1 MTWQIHFTIYGFQV
15 IIYVCL
21 LDGRLVLFASSQ
33 HAARKCKLDDRCE
46 VPGSEPLH
54 YVGLLP
60 DLAQGIRL
68 EGSDAGRVRELLS
81 DDGRVWMKLRL
92 KGMSP
97 PLPRVQAELCW
108 GLGEKP
114 HFMTGW
120 RFTDIDSET
129 IQLIEVY
136 VAEHQ
141 EDIIE
146 EEP

>member
-1 MTWQIHFTIYGFQV
+1 MKGYN
-15 IIYVCL
+15 IIMPIEWRDWFSLRRRSTPRVSVNWMI
-21 LDGRLVLFASSQ
+21 DV
-33 HAARKCKLDDRCE
+33 E

-54 YVGLLP
+54 YVGLLAR
-60 DLAQGIRL
+60 DLGTEGIRL
-68 EGSDAGRVRELLS
+68 EGSDVDRVRELLS
-81 DDGRVWMKLRL
+81 DDGRVWMRLRL
-92 KGMSP
+92 KGVSP

-120 RFTDIDSET
+120 RFTRIDSET
-129 IQLIEVY
+129 IQLIESY

-146 EEP
+146 EET